1 MSEPAELTWTKPPRI
16 KNRWVRWLIILAVL
30 VYANAAIRSFE
41 IDLLRIARGLEYGY
55 RILLGFL
62 QPDFVSRFDPI
73 VGGVLESLA
82 MTAVATLLGVV
93 MAVPLAFG
101 AARNLSSLP
110 VYIVCRA
117 LLMLVRSFHVVV
129 LGILVVV
136 MVGFGPFAG
145 VITLSLA
152 SVGFVGKLLA
162 EDVENI
168 NEEAVEA
175 VRATGAS
182 WLQVVIYAVWPQ
194 VVTRFIGLS
203 VYRLDI
209 NFRQSTVIGLV
220 GAGGIGAILRTAMG
234 RYDYDTA
241 GAILIIIIAIVFA
254 GEYFSSSVR
263 RRLT

>member
-1 MSEPAELTWTKPPRI
+1 MSQPVERTWSKPPVI
-16 KNRWVRWLIILAVL
+16 KNRSIRWLVTIGILTYAVL
-30 VYANAAIRSFE
+30 AIRSFE
-41 IDLLRIARGLEYGY
+41 INISRIARGLQYGVD
-55 RILLGFL
+55 IVLSFL

-73 VGGVLESLA
+73 VSGVLESLA
-82 MTAVATLLGVV
+82 MTAVATLIGVIL
-93 MAVPLAFG
+93 AVPLSLG
-101 AARNLSSLP
+101 AARNLSPLP
-110 VYIVCRA
+110 VYIICRT

-168 NEEAVEA
+168 NKEPLEAA
-175 VRATGAS
+175 RATGAS
-182 WLQVVIYAVWPQ
+182 WIQIVIYAVWPQ

-220 GAGGIGAILRTAMG
+220 GAGGIGAILNTAMG

-241 GAILIIIIAIVFA
+241 AAILIIIIAIVLA
-254 GEYFSSSVR
+254 GEYFSSGVR